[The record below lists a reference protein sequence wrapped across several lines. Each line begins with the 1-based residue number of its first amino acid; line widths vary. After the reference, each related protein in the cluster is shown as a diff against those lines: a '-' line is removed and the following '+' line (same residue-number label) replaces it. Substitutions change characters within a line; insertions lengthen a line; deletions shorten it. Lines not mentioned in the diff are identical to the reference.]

1 MTLSKKELE
10 FNSWSRPFK
19 NSPTLK
25 NAKKKKKMS
34 CALFLITCFLT
45 NLKDVNCQ
53 LEYFGVFKGVKDVD

>member
-25 NAKKKKKMS
+25 NAKKKKKNVVCSFFNNM
-34 CALFLITCFLT
+34 FP
-45 NLKDVNCQ
+45 NK
-53 LEYFGVFKGVKDVD
+53 FKRCKLLVRILWSV